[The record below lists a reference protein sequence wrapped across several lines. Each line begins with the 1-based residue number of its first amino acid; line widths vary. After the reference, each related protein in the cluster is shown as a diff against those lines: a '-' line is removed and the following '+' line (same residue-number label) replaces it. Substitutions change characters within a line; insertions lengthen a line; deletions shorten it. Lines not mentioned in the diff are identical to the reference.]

1 MNISIPAG
9 FESFLLGGPYK
20 FSKDSIVTVT
30 ILSVLVLDSE
40 QKVASVKYSVSVD
53 TDTTAGFTRADA
65 MQYSDENRLS
75 EEAEDFLLRLY
86 GEQK

>member
-1 MNISIPAG
+1 MEISIPAG

-20 FSKDSIVTVT
+20 FSEDSILTV
-30 ILSVLVLDSE
+30 SVISVFVLDSE
-40 QKVASVKYSVSVD
+40 QKIASVKYSVSVD
-53 TDTTAGFTRADA
+53 TDTTAGFTRADV
-65 MQYSDENRLS
+65 MQYSDENHLS